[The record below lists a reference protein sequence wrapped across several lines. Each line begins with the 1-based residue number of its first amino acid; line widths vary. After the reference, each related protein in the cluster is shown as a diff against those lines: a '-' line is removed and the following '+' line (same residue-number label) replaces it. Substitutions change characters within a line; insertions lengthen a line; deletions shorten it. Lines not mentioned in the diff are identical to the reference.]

1 MTDKKQVHIYE
12 RHQPGWLFR
21 LTCTCGNK
29 ITAYPIHET
38 LCPDCHRK
46 WQLDITARLTFDTGT
61 TPPKQP
67 STTLVAFCPECF
79 GMRMILCRENIVS
92 DRPQAYWFACSDC
105 GVETT
110 HAPTLS
116 AVRDMVRWVPID
128 ATLD

>member
-1 MTDKKQVHIYE
+1 MT
-12 RHQPGWLFR
+12 G
-21 LTCTCGNK
+21 
-29 ITAYPIHET
+29 AYFTEAIWPA
-38 LCPDCHRK
+38 D
-46 WQLDITARLTFDTGT
+46 DTT
-61 TPPKQP
+61 EEAMTVTPPKQP
-67 STTLVAFCPECF
+67 STTLVAYCPECF

-116 AVRDMVRWVPID
+116 AVRDLVRWVPID